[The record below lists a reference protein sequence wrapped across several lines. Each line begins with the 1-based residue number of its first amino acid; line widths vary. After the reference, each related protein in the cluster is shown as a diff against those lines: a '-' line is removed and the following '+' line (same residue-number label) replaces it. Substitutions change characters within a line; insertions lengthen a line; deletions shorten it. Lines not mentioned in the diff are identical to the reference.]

1 MDKVDLM
8 SFTYQELEEYLINFS
23 EKKFRA
29 KQIFDWL
36 HNKKVDNLLDMTN
49 ISKELV
55 NKLGQNSYITSM
67 EIKKK
72 QVSTIDETAKYL
84 FRLEDGNLIESVFMK
99 YKFGN
104 SVCISSQ
111 LGCHMGCS
119 FCASTVNGLVRN
131 LTVGEMLKQIY
142 SIERDTDE
150 RISNVVIMGSGE
162 PFENYDNVMKF
173 IKNIIDPN
181 GLNIGQRH
189 ISVSTCGLVD
199 KIYKFADEK
208 TQVNLAISLHASND
222 EVRRKI
228 MPVAKKY
235 SIGEIMDACKYYV
248 KLNNRRINIE
258 YSMIKGI
265 NDDLKYAK
273 ELAEVLKGLLSYVN
287 LIPINEI
294 TENEYKKSNMETVNE
309 FARELNKYGVQ
320 TTIRRELG
328 SDIDAAC
335 GQLRNK
341 NR

>member
-8 SFTYQELEEYLINFS
+8 SFTYQELEEYLINIS

-29 KQIFDWL
+29 KQVFDWL

-67 EIKKK
+67 EIEKK

-111 LGCHMGCS
+111 VGCHMGCS

-162 PFENYDNVMKF
+162 PFENYDNVIKF

-235 SIGEIMDACKYYV
+235 SIGEIIDACKYYV

-258 YSMIKGI
+258 YSMIKGV

-294 TENEYKKSNMETVNE
+294 TENEYKKSNMDTVSE
-309 FARELNKYGVQ
+309 FALELNKHGVQ